1 MIERMEDKQMA
12 RNESFDEEMDRREYR
27 HKRRIRN
34 QIIAYVALVVILIG
48 IIAGGIIGVRKIMQ
62 VISDKKHAEELQ
74 KQLEE
79 LSENEEEPAV
89 VEAPTE
95 SAEPVAEVDY
105 LDEVVNSS
113 IAAMP
118 LEDKVAGLFII
129 TPEALTDTDV
139 VIRAGDTT
147 KEKISENA
155 VGGLIYFT
163 KNLKDSGQL
172 TEMLQNT
179 KSYSKYPMFLGVDE
193 EGGKVSRVA
202 EAGLAD
208 NVGPMGEIGAAGDAA
223 KAQEAGAAIGSYLSG
238 YGFNLDF
245 APVAD
250 VITDGNTSIGDR
262 SFGSD
267 VNLVSPMVA
276 AAVTGLQD
284 SGVSACLK
292 HFPGLGSVSEDTH
305 DGMAVSEKTLEEF
318 QASDFPAFQAGIDAG
333 VELVMVSH
341 LSVPNITG
349 DNTPCSLSPQ
359 MITDVLR
366 GQLGYQGIVITDAM
380 NMTAITDYYTDDE
393 AAVKALQAGA
403 DMILMPENYQTAYQG
418 VLDAVNNGILTEERI
433 DESLRRIYR
442 VKKKNTVE

>member
-1 MIERMEDKQMA
+1 MA
-12 RNESFDEEMDRREYR
+12 KNESYDEEMDRREYR
-27 HKRRIRN
+27 RRRRVRN
-34 QIIAYVALVVILIG
+34 QIIAYAVLVVILIG
-48 IIAGGIIGVRKIMQ
+48 IAAGGIIGIRKI
-62 VISDKKHAEELQ
+62 IKILDDKKHTEELQ
-74 KQLEE
+74 RQLQE
-79 LSENEEEPAV
+79 LSENEEEPTV

-95 SAEPVAEVDY
+95 PTEPVSEVDY
-105 LDEVVNSS
+105 LNEVVNSS

-139 VIRAGDTT
+139 VVRAGETT
-147 KEKISENA
+147 KEKVRENP

-163 KNLKDSGQL
+163 QNLKDSAQL

-179 KSYSKYPMFLGVDE
+179 KSYSTYPMFLGVEE
-193 EGGKVSRVA
+193 EGGTISRVA

-208 NVGPMGEIGAAGDAA
+208 NVGPIGEIGASGDAA
-223 KAQEAGAAIGSYLSG
+223 MAQEAGATIGRYLSG

-250 VITDGNTSIGDR
+250 VTTDGNTTIGNR

-267 VNLVSPMVA
+267 INLVSPMVA

-292 HFPGLGSVSEDTH
+292 HFPGLGNTSEDTH

-318 QASDFPAFQAGIDAG
+318 QAEDFPAFQAGINAG
-333 VELVMVSH
+333 VEMVMVSH

-349 DNTPCSLSPQ
+349 DNTPCSLSSQ
-359 MITDVLR
+359 VVTDILR

-380 NMTAITDYYTDDE
+380 DMAAITDYYTDGE

-403 DMILMPENYQTAYQG
+403 DMILMPENYQAAYQG
-418 VLDAVNNGILTEERI
+418 VLDAVNDGTLTEERI